1 MLITRPAGGLC
12 ESTRRPVS
20 RPPEKSILT
29 NVAAKE
35 SKLRKTILEFFHRPE
50 VPDHISANFREIDNA
65 KTATIKSSL
74 EQNFFVRFP
83 DEYLSTE
90 PGQKDLQN
98 HLYNRLEKDRT
109 LVVPWLDNAKSLRG
123 SRVLEIGCGTGCS
136 TVALAEQGAWVSAVD
151 VDAKSLVVASDRS
164 EAYGLDA
171 SYFQANA
178 TEVNELFSGQHFDFI
193 IFYASLEH
201 MTIKERLIAMRNTW
215 NMLSAGDLWC
225 VIETP
230 NRLWYYDAHTSFLP
244 FYLWLADDLAY
255 QYSRFSPRDNFR
267 ELYDDAADNE
277 SMLHF
282 LRRGRGASFHEFELA
297 MKPVEQLNVVS
308 SRSTFHRKRKPFGRL
323 AGKYSIA
330 DRYISLL
337 SEIAPHLHEGFCQPT
352 LDLIIRKD

>member
-1 MLITRPAGGLC
+1 MFDPVIKRALR
-12 ESTRRPVS
+12 STSRPVS
-20 RPPEKSILT
+20 SGPETLILNDVT
-29 NVAAKE
+29 SKE
-35 SKLRKTILEFFHRPE
+35 RKIRKTIHKFLHGPA
-50 VPDHISANFREIDNA
+50 VPDHISANFREIDDI

-83 DEYLSTE
+83 EEYLSTE

-98 HLYNRLEKDRT
+98 HLYNRLEKDRN
-109 LVVPWLDNAKSLRG
+109 LVVPWLDNAKSLRD

-136 TVALAEQGAWVSAVD
+136 TVALAEQGAKVSAVD
-151 VDAKSLVVASDRS
+151 VDAKSLVVASDRC

-171 SYFQANA
+171 GYFHANA
-178 TEVNELFSGQHFDFI
+178 TEVDELFSGQHFDFI

-201 MTIKERLIAMRNTW
+201 MTIKERLIAMKNTW
-215 NMLSAGDLWC
+215 EMLSAGDLWC

-244 FYLWLADDLAY
+244 FYLWLPDDLAY

-267 ELYDDAADNE
+267 ELYDDATDE

-282 LRRGRGASFHEFELA
+282 LRRGRGASFHEFELT
-297 MKPVEQLNVVS
+297 MNPVERLNVIS

-330 DRYISLL
+330 DRYTSFLG
-337 SEIAPHLHEGFCQPT
+337 EVAPHLHEGFYQPT